1 MNYGDPDRQ
10 ARFETLKTFF
20 PESLTMRDIFQLLRL
35 IFPLLIQFVIL
46 ALDYTLDAVDTT
58 SEDPS

>member
-10 ARFETLKTFF
+10 AMFETLKTFF

-58 SEDPS
+58 S